1 MDFDEALAYMQGR
14 LRLGIKLGNERFL
27 ALLHRLGNPQ
37 EQLRV
42 IHVAGTKGK
51 GSTTAMAAGVL
62 QAAGYTVGM
71 YLSPYVYDVR
81 ERIQINGEMISR
93 ADFARWV
100 TVIRPHV
107 EALEA
112 TELGPTTEF
121 ELKTAVG
128 LCCFAERAV
137 DYAVLEVGLGG
148 RLDATNVVARPL
160 VTVITNIGLDHT
172 ELLGETLGE
181 IAAEKA
187 GIVKPGIP
195 CVTGVPV
202 GGEAWDVIARICKE
216 RRAPLI
222 SVSPPAPAAVD
233 GTRAETRPAANPNN
247 RDAAAGTAGGRGGTS
262 STDSCP
268 LPVGEGGEERAG
280 RGSLSP
286 ELGAVGLVLTT
297 PRRTLTGIHLELRGA
312 FQAMNAATAV
322 AALDAIAENALPPLA
337 DEAVRRGLETAWVP
351 GRLEQVRERPTVV
364 VDVAHNEMSAQVL
377 AEALRDQYDAERRR
391 LILVVG
397 LSRHHDPAPFLAPL
411 AARHPAL
418 LIATQ
423 PAFRP
428 RPALDVAEAA
438 RRHDFPNV
446 QIVESGVTDAVQS
459 ALSQAGPDDLICVTG
474 SFYTVGDVPPA
485 FWSDLS
491 SENTTS

>member
-1 MDFDEALAYMQGR
+1 MEFDEALAYMQGR
-14 LRLGIKLGNERFL
+14 LRLGTKLGNERFL
-27 ALLHRLGNPQ
+27 ALLHRLGDPQ
-37 EQLRV
+37 ERLRV
-42 IHVAGTKGK
+42 VHVAGTKGK
-51 GSTTAMAAGVL
+51 GSTTAMAASVL
-62 QAAGYTVGM
+62 QAAGYAVGM

-81 ERIQINGEMISR
+81 ERIQISGEMIAR

-100 TVIRPHV
+100 TAIRPHV

-128 LCCFAERAV
+128 LCFFAERAV

-195 CVTGVPV
+195 CVSGVPV
-202 GGEAWDVIARICKE
+202 GGEAWEVIARICAQ
-216 RRAPLI
+216 RGAPLI
-222 SVSPPAPAAVD
+222 PVSPPAP
-233 GTRAETRPAANPNN
+233 NP
-247 RDAAAGTAGGRGGTS
+247 
-262 STDSCP
+262 
-268 LPVGEGGEERAG
+268 EGAGEENRTPTAAPP
-280 RGSLSP
+280 GSSPPSP
-286 ELGAVGLVLTT
+286 ELGAGGLTLRT
-297 PRRTLTGIHLELRGA
+297 PRRRLNVSELRLRGA
-312 FQAMNAATAV
+312 FQAMNAAAAL
-322 AALDAIAENALPPLA
+322 AALDAIAEDALPPIP
-337 DEAVRRGLETAWVP
+337 DEAARRGLETAWVP
-351 GRLEQVRERPTVV
+351 GRLEKVWDRPTVV
-364 VDVAHNEMSAQVL
+364 VDVAHNELSARVL
-377 AEALRDQYDAERRR
+377 AEALRDQYGADRRR
-391 LILVVG
+391 LTLIVG

-411 AARHPAL
+411 AARRPAL

-428 RPALDVAEAA
+428 RPALDVAAAA
-438 RRHDFPNV
+438 RRQDFPHV
-446 QIVESGVTDAVQS
+446 QIVESGVADAVQS
-459 ALSQAGPDDLICVTG
+459 ALSQAGPEDLICVTG

-485 FWSDLS
+485 FWSELS
-491 SENTTS
+491 SDTVTF

>member
-1 MDFDEALAYMQGR
+1 MDFDEALEYMQGR
-14 LRLGIKLGNERFL
+14 LRLGMKLGNERFL
-27 ALLHRLGNPQ
+27 ALLHRLGDPQ
-37 EQLRV
+37 ERLRV
-42 IHVAGTKGK
+42 VHIAGTKGK
-51 GSTTAMAAGVL
+51 GSTTAMAASVL

-81 ERIQINGEMISR
+81 ERIQIGGEMISR

-100 TVIRPHV
+100 TAIRPHV

-148 RLDATNVVARPL
+148 RLDATNVIAHPL

-187 GIVKPGIP
+187 GIVKPGVP

-202 GGEAWDVIARICKE
+202 GGEAWDVIARICRE
-216 RRAPLI
+216 RRAPLTAI
-222 SVSPPAPAAVD
+222 APP
-233 GTRAETRPAANPNN
+233 E
-247 RDAAAGTAGGRGGTS
+247 AAAGS
-262 STDSCP
+262 
-268 LPVGEGGEERAG
+268 
-280 RGSLSP
+280 
-286 ELGAVGLVLTT
+286 GLALTT
-297 PRRTLTGIHLELRGA
+297 PRRRVMVGGLRLRGA
-312 FQAMNAATAV
+312 FQAMNAATAL
-322 AALDAIAENALPPLA
+322 AALDAVAAHALPPLT

-351 GRLEQVRERPTVV
+351 GRLEQVRDRPTVV
-364 VDVAHNEMSAQVL
+364 VDVAHNALSALVL
-377 AEALRDQYDAERRR
+377 AEALRDQYDSDRRR
-391 LILVVG
+391 LILIVG
-397 LSRHHDPAPFLAPL
+397 LSRHHDPEPFLAPL
-411 AARHPAL
+411 AALRPWA

-423 PAFRP
+423 PRFRP
-428 RPALDVAEAA
+428 RLALDVAAAA
-438 RRHDFPNV
+438 RRHDVSNV
-446 QIVESGVTDAVQS
+446 QIVEAGVADAVRA

-485 FWSDLS
+485 FWSELS
-491 SENTTS
+491 ADPIAS